1 MQKAIEEQDFH
12 KKRYEDQMSRISAS
26 KETILSQE
34 HVIKTRSDYI
44 KDASKSA
51 PKLTKELMV
60 YLQDLWYKK
69 ERLLHKNKQLKIL
82 IEMNDG
88 KLPRDY
94 LENV

>member
-1 MQKAIEEQDFH
+1 M
-12 KKRYEDQMSRISAS
+12 KRYEDQMSWISAS

-34 HVIKTRSDYI
+34 YVIKTLSDYI
-44 KDASKSA
+44 KDASWNG

-69 ERLLHKNKQLKIL
+69 ERLLYKNKQLKVL